1 MKKISILIVLLM
13 AFALTFSSVSAESVE
28 LVWSG
33 WSGEE
38 ASTAPILEGMITAW
52 NEANPDVQVSWVG
65 WPWAD
70 TLQQLIIRNDGSEKL
85 DIAQVDS
92 SMFPTLIEAGA
103 IIDVTSVIDKA
114 WLDENI
120 PASALGFGQKDGVQY
135 GVPWT
140 TASIGMTYNP
150 ELLAATGFTE
160 PPATISEFEEM
171 LAAIHAANPDVIPY
185 ALSTKDSTCTA
196 DFLPWLWA
204 FGGDVF
210 DADGNVIINN
220 AEGVA
225 VLEWYKKLA
234 DAGYIQANMS
244 RFDARQLFAQG
255 KVGFYDDAIMAKGI
269 AISNGVDPAKA
280 DAVIQPMLRPV
291 LNEGDTPTSTMWGHL
306 LVIFGKSANQKEAA
320 EFLKHVISEEQS
332 LIYFKSSGML
342 PVINAAINNEAVVND
357 AWASK
362 WSEIT
367 ATGRTNPLTLLP
379 QNAELTTIISEEV
392 QAVIVGSK
400 TPEEAAESMK
410 IRLESAL

>member
-1 MKKISILIVLLM
+1 MKKISIFVVLLM

-103 IIDVTSVIDKA
+103 LIDVTSVIDKA

-120 PASALGFGQKDGVQY
+120 PASALGFGQKDGIQY

-150 ELLAATGFTE
+150 ELLTATGFAE
-160 PPATISEFEEM
+160 PPVTISEFEEM
-171 LAAIHAANPDVIPY
+171 LAAIHKANPDAIPY

-210 DADGNVIINN
+210 DADGNVIIDN

-234 DAGYIQANMS
+234 DSGYIQANMS

-332 LIYFKSSGML
+332 LIYFKSTGML
-342 PVINAAINNEAVVND
+342 PVINSAINNEAVVND
-357 AWASK
+357 SWASK

-367 ATGRTNPLTLLP
+367 ATGRNNPLTLLP

-400 TPEEAAESMK
+400 TPQEAAESMK
-410 IRLESAL
+410 VRLESAL